1 MRDGR
6 RLHKAGVA
14 SALPLLRGPG
24 KFLVNA
30 FGGNSGRTTRIWM
43 QQWRNAAI
51 ALRNVKR
58 QELGR
63 MTEEDVLN
71 ACDLLLEDAIS
82 FYRSP
87 KTVKNSGL
95 VEQQRLF
102 ARARQKV

>member
-1 MRDGR
+1 MHLAETPEEQR
-6 RLHKAGVA
+6 A
-14 SALPLLRGPG
+14 
-24 KFLVNA
+24 
-30 FGGNSGRTTRIWM
+30 WM
-43 QQWRNAAI
+43 NQWRNAAI
-51 ALRNVKR
+51 ALWDVKR
-58 QELGR
+58 RELR
-63 MTEEDVLN
+63 AMTDEDVLN